1 MNTQIVAIVISEGA
15 KLLGQYYR
23 NRPITLKQPS
33 PLKVVETRA
42 TGGAGEEPLELEVGS
57 PAPAEEPD
65 WTPAEGQATKIATG
79 CVPCAIGHLGT
90 CSGLLKESIRFA
102 KDGIDTDEVIDRVGM
117 CLDELNAM
125 ERVDLQP
132 SMLVQLP
139 EWEKA
144 LAQEALLASRA
155 TRHAL
160 EAFSTV
166 DALEQTA
173 ANTSNLRTTIFRR
186 WIKQKMEHLTP
197 EERVRI
203 QTKVN
208 EKLGELTPKEV

>member
-1 MNTQIVAIVISEGA
+1 MNTQIVAVIIAEGA
-15 KLLGQYYR
+15 KLIGQYYR
-23 NRPITLKQPS
+23 NRPITLRQPS
-33 PLKVVETRA
+33 PQKVAETRA
-42 TGGAGEEPLELEVGS
+42 TGGIGEEPLELEVGS
-57 PAPAEEPD
+57 PA
-65 WTPAEGQATKIATG
+65 PAEGQATKIATG

-173 ANTSNLRTTIFRR
+173 ANTSNLRTEIFRR
-186 WIKQKMEHLTP
+186 WIKQKMDHLTP

-208 EKLGELTPKEV
+208 EKLGELTPEEANDDKS